1 MPNRHPSPTNSQKL
15 PDDLLAD
22 VTETFRALG
31 DPTRAQLVFLLTQ
44 REYNVGELSAQ
55 VNVTTS
61 AVSHHLAKLRAIR
74 LVRTRR
80 EGNQIF
86 YSIDDAHVGALFRE
100 ALYHLDH
107 VRRNLPDHPDT
118 VTQRTEEPPL
128 PESAAL

>member
-1 MPNRHPSPTNSQKL
+1 MPNLHPSPTNSQKL

-22 VTETFRALG
+22 ITETFRALG

-100 ALYHLDH
+100 ALFHLDH

-118 VTQRTEEPPL
+118 VTERTEEPLL